1 MAKLTREQLERMTDD
16 ELAAHYGVG
25 VDEAN
30 LIASIALGHG
40 GDAIPLDRAPEPEV
54 DPEVAK
60 RLGLKRP
67 EKAE

>member
-1 MAKLTREQLERMTDD
+1 MAKLTREQIERMTDD

-30 LIASIALGHG
+30 MIAALALGEG
-40 GDAIPLDRAPEPEV
+40 GDVIRLERAPEPEV
-54 DPEVAK
+54 DPQVAK